1 MQCIA
6 RPVVVC
12 IPEDTGVPFRHP
24 RTCNTKQLLIMQQMS
39 RPVEH
44 ARMLLLLLLAAPA
57 AAFGFSAVRSSSPTI
72 ACPHSGKASVLA
84 GMTRW
89 GGNWCA
95 ISSSRSS
102 RPRGSWS
109 SRQHR
114 QGVSMM
120 SYEGGDFPSDVGD
133 SAGSSAVPAVL
144 ADDNPELRETMKREI
159 LSIAAT
165 SNRGQVA
172 TQEEKD
178 SAMDLIFQLEALN
191 PTPDATNVNTIGGAW
206 ELVYTDTQPFRC
218 SPFFMAL
225 GEVFGEEKGQA
236 ETLFSLHRAA
246 TSNGEIGRVRQTI
259 SEATLLSEIDL
270 RVGLVPGLPMA
281 LKGTVVTK
289 ARLNPT
295 SADSFSVAVE
305 STSVTNNNIL
315 SFLDGAVEVPVERVY
330 STLRGSVPESKLS
343 TFYLDDDMRI
353 SRMSDDHIFVFVR
366 AP

>member
-1 MQCIA
+1 MKK
-6 RPVVVC
+6 VV
-12 IPEDTGVPFRHP
+12 
-24 RTCNTKQLLIMQQMS
+24 Q
-39 RPVEH
+39 H
-44 ARMLLLLLLAAPA
+44 ARVFLLLLLAAPA
-57 AAFGFSAVRSSSPTI
+57 SAFVFSALRASPRANTIASPCSGEKTSAVAGVMRQGGNGRPASSSSSSRRRSSS
-72 ACPHSGKASVLA
+72 
-84 GMTRW
+84 W
-89 GGNWCA
+89 
-95 ISSSRSS
+95 SRHH
-102 RPRGSWS
+102 
-109 SRQHR
+109 QHR
-114 QGVSMM
+114 RGVGMM

-133 SAGSSAVPAVL
+133 SAGSSTLPVVL

-259 SEATLLSEIDL
+259 SEAMLVSEIDL
-270 RVGLVPGLPMA
+270 KVGLLPGLPMA
-281 LKGTVVTK
+281 LKGTVVSK

-295 SADSFSVAVE
+295 SSDSFSVAVE

-315 SFLDGAVEVPVERVY
+315 SFLDNAVEVPVERVY
-330 STLRGSVPESKLS
+330 SNIQGSVPESKLS

-353 SRMSDDHIFVFVR
+353 SRMSNDHVFVFVR

>member
-1 MQCIA
+1 
-6 RPVVVC
+6 
-12 IPEDTGVPFRHP
+12 
-24 RTCNTKQLLIMQQMS
+24 
-39 RPVEH
+39 
-44 ARMLLLLLLAAPA
+44 
-57 AAFGFSAVRSSSPTI
+57 
-72 ACPHSGKASVLA
+72 
-84 GMTRW
+84 
-89 GGNWCA
+89 
-95 ISSSRSS
+95 
-102 RPRGSWS
+102 
-109 SRQHR
+109 
-114 QGVSMM
+114 MM
-120 SYEGGDFPSDVGD
+120 SFEAGDFPSDVGD
-133 SAGSSAVPAVL
+133 AAGSSAVPAVL
-144 ADDNPELRETMKREI
+144 ADDNPELRETMKREV

-178 SAMDLIFQLEALN
+178 AAMDLIFQLESLN

-259 SEATLLSEIDL
+259 SESMLVSEIDL
-270 RVGLVPGLPMA
+270 KVGLLPGLPMA

-289 ARLNPT
+289 ARLNPV
-295 SADSFSVAVE
+295 SSDSFTVVVE

-315 SFLDGAVEVPVERVY
+315 SFLDGAVEVPVEQVY
-330 STLRGSVPESKLS
+330 STLRGSVPEAKLS
-343 TFYLDDDMRI
+343 TYYLDDDMRI
-353 SRMSDDHIFVFVR
+353 SRMSDDHVFVFVR